1 MIKKNCLELFC
12 AFISS
17 FLWVPWLYLCFA
29 FVLLS
34 SCLRFAFA
42 VLSLCSDLPLFCI
55 PFPSSSVCFGD
66 CNSSEDIPADINDG
80 DLVESYPKEEYK
92 MPKAMARLF
101 CLRFAFVLPSLCL
114 SFSFRNGRAPLSYG
128 RKSLQNMHQSCP
140 KTLPIGLSGGS
151 LVALVEHVCVG
162 TLWGSLG
169 IV

>member
-1 MIKKNCLELFC
+1 MIKTNCLELFC
-12 AFISS
+12 VFISS
-17 FLWVPWLYLCFA
+17 FLWVPWLILCFA

-101 CLRFAFVLPSLCL
+101 LPSLCFCLAFALPFLFL
-114 SFSFRNGRAPLSYG
+114 SKWASSSKLWQKKPSKYAS
-128 RKSLQNMHQSCP
+128 K
-140 KTLPIGLSGGS
+140 LPQDSSNGLSGGS
-151 LVALVEHVCVG
+151 FVALVEHVCVR